1 MRSLNKSKL
10 WIMSVVICLGVFF
23 MPQKL
28 LPLGMQPLLV
38 NAAEA
43 VPLETVTETRIN
55 PLYEDVISEDDLITP
70 QDGGIALYSEPEY
83 GNPSEAAE
91 LLREQMK
98 ERMETAVV
106 YFATERSDY
115 PNVSREIWT
124 EAMAHTGQPKEGDSL
139 KWQWGGYNLSRSGYI
154 RSGIYYI
161 TCTFTITWYTTPE
174 QEEELDE
181 AVASVLSQKGLLD
194 NTKSSYAKTKI
205 IYDYLCENVTYDYD
219 HLDDATYTLQY
230 TAYAAMINNTS
241 VCQGYALLFYRLALE
256 SGVDARLIAGTG
268 NGGAHGWNIVK
279 VGGKYYNL
287 DSTWDAGRTT
297 YRYFLKCPANFEN
310 HVRYEDY
317 ETEAFHESFPM
328 GTTDYS
334 VTGCGTGNHTVADAV
349 TENRTEP
356 ACSVAGSYE
365 TVVYCSQ
372 CYEELSRI
380 KTTIPATG
388 HTAETD
394 EAVAPT
400 CTKAGL
406 TEGSHCK
413 VCGEILTK
421 QEEVKATGHTAETDE
436 AVEPT
441 CTESGLTE
449 GSHCK
454 VCGEILTKQEEVK
467 ATGHTEVTDDA
478 VAPTCTKSGLTEGSH
493 CKVCGEI
500 LTKQEEVKAT
510 GHTAETDEAV
520 EPTCTES
527 GLTEGS
533 HCKVCGEI
541 IKKQEVIPASHM
553 AETDEAVAPTCT
565 KAGLTEGS
573 HCKVCGGIIKK
584 QEVIPASHTEET
596 DEAVASTCTES
607 GLTEGSHCKVCGESL
622 IKQEVTSATGHKFTG
637 WTTTKASTA
646 LQPGQKSRSC
656 TVCGYKQAVAVAK
669 LKPYIKLSMTS
680 LPLQL
685 RKSTSALKVVQK
697 QKGDGVKSYIS
708 SNPKVVSVNA
718 VTGKM
723 TAKKTGKA
731 VITVTLKSG
740 IRAKC
745 KVTVKKKVSTSSL
758 KLSATRLSLKRGSKV
773 KLLISVNPVT
783 STDKVTVTSSNKK
796 VATVTTKGVV
806 TGRKKGT
813 AKITVKS
820 GKKTAICRVT
830 VK

>member
-28 LPLGMQPLLV
+28 LPSGMQPLLV

-139 KWQWGGYNLSRSGYI
+139 KWQWGGYNVSRSGYI

-230 TAYAAMINNTS
+230 TAYAAMINKTS

-500 LTKQEEVKAT
+500 
-510 GHTAETDEAV
+510 
-520 EPTCTES
+520 
-527 GLTEGS
+527 
-533 HCKVCGEI
+533 
-541 IKKQEVIPASHM
+541 
-553 AETDEAVAPTCT
+553 
-565 KAGLTEGS
+565 
-573 HCKVCGGIIKK
+573 IKK
-584 QEVIPASHTEET
+584 QEVIPASHTAET
-596 DEAVASTCTES
+596 DDAVASTCTES
-607 GLTEGSHCKVCGESL
+607 GLTEGSHCKVCGEIL

-697 QKGDGVKSYIS
+697 QKGDGVKSYSS
-708 SNPKVVSVNA
+708 SNPKVVSVSSA
-718 VTGKM
+718 TGKL

-773 KLLISVNPVT
+773 KLLILVNPVT
-783 STDKVTVTSSNKK
+783 STDKITLTSSNKK
-796 VATVTTKGVV
+796 VATITTKGIV
-806 TGRKKGT
+806 TGKKKGT

-820 GKKTAICRVT
+820 GKKKAVCRVT

>member
-230 TAYAAMINNTS
+230 TAYAAMINKTS

-454 VCGEILTKQEEVK
+454 VCGEI
-467 ATGHTEVTDDA
+467 
-478 VAPTCTKSGLTEGSH
+478 
-493 CKVCGEI
+493 
-500 LTKQEEVKAT
+500 
-510 GHTAETDEAV
+510 
-520 EPTCTES
+520 
-527 GLTEGS
+527 
-533 HCKVCGEI
+533 

-607 GLTEGSHCKVCGESL
+607 GLTEGSHCKVCGEIL

-646 LQPGQKSRSC
+646 LQQGQKSRSC

-813 AKITVKS
+813 EKITVKS

>member
-23 MPQKL
+23 MPEKL

-70 QDGGIALYSEPEY
+70 QDGGIALYSKPEY

-181 AVASVLSQKGLLD
+181 AVTSVLSQKGLLD

-406 TEGSHCK
+406 TEGSH
-413 VCGEILTK
+413 
-421 QEEVKATGHTAETDE
+421 
-436 AVEPT
+436 
-441 CTESGLTE
+441 
-449 GSHCK
+449 
-454 VCGEILTKQEEVK
+454 
-467 ATGHTEVTDDA
+467 
-478 VAPTCTKSGLTEGSH
+478 
-493 CKVCGEI
+493 
-500 LTKQEEVKAT
+500 
-510 GHTAETDEAV
+510 
-520 EPTCTES
+520 
-527 GLTEGS
+527 
-533 HCKVCGEI
+533 
-541 IKKQEVIPASHM
+541 
-553 AETDEAVAPTCT
+553 
-565 KAGLTEGS
+565 
-573 HCKVCGGIIKK
+573 
-584 QEVIPASHTEET
+584 
-596 DEAVASTCTES
+596 
-607 GLTEGSHCKVCGESL
+607 
-622 IKQEVTSATGHKFTG
+622 
-637 WTTTKASTA
+637 
-646 LQPGQKSRSC
+646 
-656 TVCGYKQAVAVAK
+656 
-669 LKPYIKLSMTS
+669 
-680 LPLQL
+680 
-685 RKSTSALKVVQK
+685 
-697 QKGDGVKSYIS
+697 
-708 SNPKVVSVNA
+708 
-718 VTGKM
+718 
-723 TAKKTGKA
+723 
-731 VITVTLKSG
+731 
-740 IRAKC
+740 
-745 KVTVKKKVSTSSL
+745 
-758 KLSATRLSLKRGSKV
+758 
-773 KLLISVNPVT
+773 
-783 STDKVTVTSSNKK
+783 
-796 VATVTTKGVV
+796 
-806 TGRKKGT
+806 
-813 AKITVKS
+813 
-820 GKKTAICRVT
+820 
-830 VK
+830 

>member
-230 TAYAAMINNTS
+230 TAYAAMINKTS

-380 KTTIPATG
+380 KTTIP
-388 HTAETD
+388 
-394 EAVAPT
+394 
-400 CTKAGL
+400 
-406 TEGSHCK
+406 
-413 VCGEILTK
+413 
-421 QEEVKATGHTAETDE
+421 ATGHTAETDE

-584 QEVIPASHTEET
+584 QEVIPASHTAET

-607 GLTEGSHCKVCGESL
+607 GLTEGSHCKVCGEIL

-813 AKITVKS
+813 EKITVKS

>member
-230 TAYAAMINNTS
+230 TAYAAMINKTS

-441 CTESGLTE
+441 CIES
-449 GSHCK
+449 
-454 VCGEILTKQEEVK
+454 
-467 ATGHTEVTDDA
+467 
-478 VAPTCTKSGLTEGSH
+478 
-493 CKVCGEI
+493 
-500 LTKQEEVKAT
+500 
-510 GHTAETDEAV
+510 
-520 EPTCTES
+520 
-527 GLTEGS
+527 
-533 HCKVCGEI
+533 
-541 IKKQEVIPASHM
+541 
-553 AETDEAVAPTCT
+553 
-565 KAGLTEGS
+565 GLTEGS

-584 QEVIPASHTEET
+584 QEVIPASHTAET
-596 DEAVASTCTES
+596 DEAVAPTCIKS
-607 GLTEGSHCKVCGESL
+607 GLTEGSHCKVCGE
-622 IKQEVTSATGHKFTG
+622 IFTKQQVIPATGHKFTG

-646 LQPGQKSRSC
+646 LQQGQKSRSC
-656 TVCGYKQAVAVAK
+656 TVCSYKQALAVAK

-697 QKGDGVKSYIS
+697 QKGDGVKSYSS
-708 SNPKVVSVNA
+708 SNPKVVSVSSA
-718 VTGKM
+718 TGKL

-773 KLLISVNPVT
+773 KLLILVNPVT
-783 STDKVTVTSSNKK
+783 STDKITLTSSNKK
-796 VATVTTKGVV
+796 VATITTKGIV
-806 TGRKKGT
+806 TGKKKGT

-820 GKKTAICRVT
+820 GKKKAVCRVT

>member
-28 LPLGMQPLLV
+28 LPSGMQPLLV

-230 TAYAAMINNTS
+230 TAYAAMINKTS

-287 DSTWDAGRTT
+287 DSTWDVGRTT

-500 LTKQEEVKAT
+500 
-510 GHTAETDEAV
+510 
-520 EPTCTES
+520 
-527 GLTEGS
+527 
-533 HCKVCGEI
+533 

-584 QEVIPASHTEET
+584 QEVIPASHTAET

-607 GLTEGSHCKVCGESL
+607 GLTEGSHCKVCGEIL

-646 LQPGQKSRSC
+646 LQQGQKSRSC

>member
-1 MRSLNKSKL
+1 M
-10 WIMSVVICLGVFF
+10 
-23 MPQKL
+23 
-28 LPLGMQPLLV
+28 
-38 NAAEA
+38 
-43 VPLETVTETRIN
+43 
-55 PLYEDVISEDDLITP
+55 
-70 QDGGIALYSEPEY
+70 
-83 GNPSEAAE
+83 
-91 LLREQMK
+91 
-98 ERMETAVV
+98 
-106 YFATERSDY
+106 
-115 PNVSREIWT
+115 
-124 EAMAHTGQPKEGDSL
+124 
-139 KWQWGGYNLSRSGYI
+139 
-154 RSGIYYI
+154 
-161 TCTFTITWYTTPE
+161 
-174 QEEELDE
+174 
-181 AVASVLSQKGLLD
+181 
-194 NTKSSYAKTKI
+194 
-205 IYDYLCENVTYDYD
+205 
-219 HLDDATYTLQY
+219 
-230 TAYAAMINNTS
+230 
-241 VCQGYALLFYRLALE
+241 
-256 SGVDARLIAGTG
+256 
-268 NGGAHGWNIVK
+268 
-279 VGGKYYNL
+279 
-287 DSTWDAGRTT
+287 
-297 YRYFLKCPANFEN
+297 
-310 HVRYEDY
+310 
-317 ETEAFHESFPM
+317 
-328 GTTDYS
+328 
-334 VTGCGTGNHTVADAV
+334 
-349 TENRTEP
+349 
-356 ACSVAGSYE
+356 
-365 TVVYCSQ
+365 
-372 CYEELSRI
+372 
-380 KTTIPATG
+380 
-388 HTAETD
+388 AETD

-413 VCGEILTK
+413 VCGEIL
-421 QEEVKATGHTAETDE
+421 
-436 AVEPT
+436 
-441 CTESGLTE
+441 
-449 GSHCK
+449 
-454 VCGEILTKQEEVK
+454 IKQEEVK

-541 IKKQEVIPASHM
+541 IKKQEVIPASHT
-553 AETDEAVAPTCT
+553 A
-565 KAGLTEGS
+565 
-573 HCKVCGGIIKK
+573 
-584 QEVIPASHTEET
+584 ET

-607 GLTEGSHCKVCGESL
+607 GLTEGSHCKVCGEIL

-813 AKITVKS
+813 EKITVKS

>member
-230 TAYAAMINNTS
+230 TAYAAMINKTS

-454 VCGEILTKQEEVK
+454 VCG
-467 ATGHTEVTDDA
+467 
-478 VAPTCTKSGLTEGSH
+478 
-493 CKVCGEI
+493 
-500 LTKQEEVKAT
+500 
-510 GHTAETDEAV
+510 
-520 EPTCTES
+520 
-527 GLTEGS
+527 
-533 HCKVCGEI
+533 
-541 IKKQEVIPASHM
+541 
-553 AETDEAVAPTCT
+553 
-565 KAGLTEGS
+565 
-573 HCKVCGGIIKK
+573 GIIKK
-584 QEVIPASHTEET
+584 QEVIPASHTAET

-607 GLTEGSHCKVCGESL
+607 GLTEGSHCKVCGEIL

-813 AKITVKS
+813 EKITVKS

>member
-607 GLTEGSHCKVCGESL
+607 GLTEGSHCKVCGEIL

>member
-28 LPLGMQPLLV
+28 LPSGMQPLLV

-230 TAYAAMINNTS
+230 TAYAAMINKTS

-467 ATGHTEVTDDA
+467 ATGHT
-478 VAPTCTKSGLTEGSH
+478 
-493 CKVCGEI
+493 
-500 LTKQEEVKAT
+500 
-510 GHTAETDEAV
+510 AETDEAV

-541 IKKQEVIPASHM
+541 
-553 AETDEAVAPTCT
+553 
-565 KAGLTEGS
+565 
-573 HCKVCGGIIKK
+573 
-584 QEVIPASHTEET
+584 
-596 DEAVASTCTES
+596 
-607 GLTEGSHCKVCGESL
+607 L

>member
-454 VCGEILTKQEEVK
+454 VCGEI
-467 ATGHTEVTDDA
+467 
-478 VAPTCTKSGLTEGSH
+478 
-493 CKVCGEI
+493 
-500 LTKQEEVKAT
+500 
-510 GHTAETDEAV
+510 
-520 EPTCTES
+520 
-527 GLTEGS
+527 
-533 HCKVCGEI
+533 

-607 GLTEGSHCKVCGESL
+607 GLTEGSHCKVCGEIL

-723 TAKKTGKA
+723 TAKKTGQA

>member
-441 CTESGLTE
+441 CIES
-449 GSHCK
+449 
-454 VCGEILTKQEEVK
+454 
-467 ATGHTEVTDDA
+467 
-478 VAPTCTKSGLTEGSH
+478 
-493 CKVCGEI
+493 
-500 LTKQEEVKAT
+500 
-510 GHTAETDEAV
+510 
-520 EPTCTES
+520 
-527 GLTEGS
+527 
-533 HCKVCGEI
+533 
-541 IKKQEVIPASHM
+541 
-553 AETDEAVAPTCT
+553 
-565 KAGLTEGS
+565 GLTEGS

-584 QEVIPASHTEET
+584 QEVIPASHTAET

-607 GLTEGSHCKVCGESL
+607 GLTEGSHCKVCGEIL

-646 LQPGQKSRSC
+646 LQQGQKSRSC

-813 AKITVKS
+813 AKRTVKS